1 MVDFMPDKHKVVEI
15 LRKQYMNS
23 KYGKLHQALLKN
35 GIETELYIGIGIE
48 MYYPDAYNPSF
59 IMHVFDEDNLVIIDK
74 YEFANEP
81 LVKRASKIAKFIGYK
96 VKDFDEL
103 TEKEIEFY
111 FG

>member
-48 MYYPDAYNPSF
+48 MYYSDAYNPSF

-74 YEFANEP
+74 RECADKHLIEKAFEITKS
-81 LVKRASKIAKFIGYK
+81 LGYR
-96 VKDFDEL
+96 VKDFDEI
-103 TEKEIEFY
+103 TEEEIELY

>member
-1 MVDFMPDKHKVVEI
+1 MVDCMPNKSKVVKI
-15 LRKQYMNS
+15 LKKQYVSSN
-23 KYGKLHQALLKN
+23 YGKLHQALLKN

-59 IMHVFDEDNLVIIDK
+59 IMHVFDEDNLAIIDK
-74 YEFANEP
+74 REYANEP
-81 LVKRASKIAKFIGYK
+81 LVKRASKIAKSLGYK

-103 TEKEIEFY
+103 TKKEIEFY